1 MRNPV
6 TMDFGQAGDAYKWT
20 RDRVDAVTAPLPDLS
35 NPVSEGLDAGLDHI
49 VKAALDA
56 TGLMGM
62 LEKVTGNLP
71 ALTAAAREWQEQA
84 REMRA
89 VAADLRAGAA
99 PLAEDWHGDASAS
112 FAAYMGEVV
121 EGIDATA
128 ADMEQVAQIIGQ
140 AAAECRLA
148 EELVIGIIREAI
160 ETLIV
165 SLAVMVVIDIVTVG
179 LATIVEALVAEAEI
193 AVFIARVEKVS
204 VDLAKALRTLQKAV
218 RELRTVE
225 RNRKGLQKATEAA
238 KAVRKFGKSPLKA
251 GWGVLKNADDLPMA
265 ERLVRAGVQ
274 IGVKEVFSPVKGG
287 TKAVIGA
294 GLGAGDFTGLIGDAL
309 DEDRNVDTVTGALD
323 GPEHQQPYR
332 VPRTRIQ
339 EAFG

>member
-1 MRNPV
+1 MSRLAIN
-6 TMDFGQAGDAYKWT
+6 DFGQVGEAYKWT
-20 RDRVDAVTAPLPDLS
+20 RDRVDVITAPLPDLS

-62 LEKVTGNLP
+62 LEKVTGNL
-71 ALTAAAREWQEQA
+71 AELTAAAQEWQAQA
-84 REMRA
+84 KEMRA
-89 VAADLRAGAA
+89 IAADLRAGAA
-99 PLAEDWHGDASAS
+99 PLAEDWRGDASVS
-112 FAAYMGEVV
+112 FAGYMGEVV
-121 EGIDATA
+121 ESIDATA

-140 AAAECRLA
+140 GAAQCQLA
-148 EELVIGIIREAI
+148 ENLVIGIIREAI

-193 AVFIARVEKVS
+193 AIFIARVEKVS

-218 RELRTVE
+218 KDLRTID

-238 KAVRKFGKSPLKA
+238 KAVRKMGKKPLKA
-251 GWGVLKNADDLPMA
+251 GWGVIKNADDLPLE
-265 ERLVRAGVQ
+265 ERLLKAGVQ
-274 IGVKEVFSPVKGG
+274 IGVKQVFSPIKGG

-294 GLGAGDFTGLIGDAL
+294 GIGAGDYGGLLGDTFR
-309 DEDRNVDTVTGALD
+309 DDRNVDTVTGALD
-323 GPEHQQPYR
+323 GPGKPQPYR
-332 VPRTRIQ
+332 VPKNRIE